1 MARLELE
8 RGTDVLLLETGD
20 ALLLELEP
28 GIATPL
34 TIALILTTYIPTIT
48 ISGNIK
54 VIPGTLALSLTT
66 YIPTIT
72 ASDNIEVIPSTLAL
86 SLTTYIPLIDAGLT
100 ARPGTLTLTLTT
112 YTPGVG
118 GVTGDIVVKIAFVS
132 DALDASPTWVDVT
145 SDVLTMY
152 IKRGR
157 QHELDRF
164 EAGTATIVLDNQSS
178 DYWPDNGSSPYSGD
192 IKLRKRLY
200 IAKLSS
206 GIVYDLYTGF
216 IDDWKPGWRGIGG
229 KGPTM
234 TLKCSD
240 LIKIMSRMPMNTGGE
255 SEELSGARIGNILDT
270 VGWADRTLDTG
281 KELMRA
287 TGTIA
292 NEKAQAHIQAVCKSE
307 ISNFFIAPSGYAV
320 YEDRSHRAYSPH
332 DTSQATFGN
341 DKGAGELP
349 FIDIEFSMDDKL
361 LINEARGTCVDG
373 TEQTATDATS
383 ITNHGLSGVNDSG
396 LLLVDDIPV
405 DIRGLY
411 LIARFADVAG
421 MRVKSLTFLP
431 QADPINLWPKALGYD
446 ISTRIT
452 VNLDQASLSR
462 DYFIEG
468 IEHRWKAS
476 ENRWT
481 TKWQL
486 SEASRY
492 LFPTFPARDQDIS
505 PDASGDETNINFKT
519 EATNWESVV
528 VDGVGTYVANTDNE
542 NTFDRDLYNFEAP
555 AYQQGTINKI
565 TVTGDFLA
573 DPNAKTVQG
582 AVKLAIKSGSTVGE
596 SGQTVVRIAFP
607 YETVTYDWPLNPDTG
622 NPWTWAEIV
631 SIQAGPSIKRATPFA
646 GSDNWTRC
654 KYIKLTINFT
664 PTWA

>member
-8 RGTDVLLLETGD
+8 HGTGVLLLETGD
-20 ALLLELEP
+20 ALLLEAE
-28 GIATPL
+28 GI
-34 TIALILTTYIPTIT
+34 I
-48 ISGNIK
+48 
-54 VIPGTLALSLTT
+54 
-66 YIPTIT
+66 
-72 ASDNIEVIPSTLAL
+72 
-86 SLTTYIPLIDAGLT
+86 
-100 ARPGTLTLTLTT
+100 
-112 YTPGVG
+112 
-118 GVTGDIVVKIAFVS
+118 VKIAFVS

-152 IKRGR
+152 IRRGR
-157 QHELDRF
+157 QLELDRF
-164 EAGTATIVLDNQSS
+164 EAGTATIVLDNQDG
-178 DYWPDNGSSPYSGD
+178 DYWPDNSGSPYTGN
-192 IKLRKRLY
+192 IKLRKRIY
-200 IAKLSS
+200 ISKLSS

-216 IDDWKPGWRGIGG
+216 IDDWKPGWRGVGG

-234 TLKCSD
+234 TLGCSD
-240 LIKIMSRMPMNTGGE
+240 LIKIMSKMPMNDVSE
-255 SEELSGARIGNILDT
+255 VEELSGTRIGNILDT
-270 VGWADRTLDTG
+270 VGWTDRTLDPG

-287 TGTIA
+287 TGTFA
-292 NEKAQAHIQAVCKSE
+292 DEKAMAHIQAVCKSE
-307 ISNFFIAPSGYAV
+307 ISNFFIAPSGYAI

-361 LINEARGTCVDG
+361 LINEARGTRVSG

-431 QADPINLWPKALGYD
+431 QADPTNLWPKALGYD

-452 VNLDQASLSR
+452 INLDQASVSR

-468 IEHRWKAS
+468 IEHRWNAS
-476 ENRWT
+476 EVKWT
-481 TKWQL
+481 TKWKL

-492 LFPTFPARDQDIS
+492 LFPTFPASDQDIS
-505 PDASGDETNINFKT
+505 PDASGDETNING
-519 EATNWESVV
+519 AASGDPHWQQV
-528 VDGVGTYVANTDNE
+528 VDGGTGTYVVNTDNFS
-542 NTFDRDLYNFEAP
+542 TFDRDLYNFGIP
-555 AYQQGTINKI
+555 IYQQGTINSI
-565 TVTGDFLA
+565 TVTGHFLA
-573 DPNAKTVQG
+573 DPNPKTAQG
-582 AVKLAIKSGSTVGE
+582 AVKLAIKSGSTVAE
-596 SGQTVVRIAFP
+596 SGETVVSIFS
-607 YETVTYDWPLNPDTG
+607 YEVVTYEWTTNPDTSSAF
-622 NPWTWAEIV
+622 TWAEIL
-631 SIQAGPSIKRATPFA
+631 SLQAGPSIKKASPFN

-654 KYIKLTINFT
+654 KFIKVTINFT